1 MNPRWEESEFVFGDL
16 QTAARFIH
24 QDNPIAAR
32 LFLEAAYNTFEFLAS
47 NPGIG
52 RQRADLG
59 FPGIRSWR
67 IGGFRRYLMGLIQ
80 NITLE
85 IHCSLASEIRP
96 LSRLPLTPRSCSLGL

>member
-67 IGGFRRYLMGLIQ
+67 IGGFRRYLIFYRELPDRIQ
-80 NITLE
+80 IWRVLHGARDLHQTLGG
-85 IHCSLASEIRP
+85 P
-96 LSRLPLTPRSCSLGL
+96 